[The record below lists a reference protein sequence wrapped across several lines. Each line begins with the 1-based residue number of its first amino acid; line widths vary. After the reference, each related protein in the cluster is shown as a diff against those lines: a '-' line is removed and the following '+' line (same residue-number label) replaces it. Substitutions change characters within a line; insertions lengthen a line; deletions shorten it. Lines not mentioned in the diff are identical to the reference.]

1 MSQLAKHIL
10 SLSPNPDKTLLIEG
24 ETRWT
29 KAELTKQVDKLCQWL
44 TTQPLDRG
52 DRIACWMGNQKE
64 MLIAILAC
72 RQTGLVPVPINTQWS
87 QEDITYVLKHS
98 GAKLILTSQR
108 FEEQLQP
115 VSQALSLPLS
125 TVEGVLAKDSSS
137 FSNMADKGQ
146 TTADELNQLGL
157 LIYTSGTT
165 AKPKGVMLSD
175 HNLLA
180 NMEGI
185 AATGILGTGEETLLM
200 ALPLFHAYGLTLTLY
215 AISANVPL
223 VLEPTF
229 NPKVLLA
236 TIAKEQVSIL
246 PLVPTMLRV
255 LGEAIQK
262 QESRH
267 ALQSI
272 KWCISG
278 GAALPPA
285 LLERLANAG
294 LPVLEGYG
302 LTETSPVIAVNR
314 PDKGPKPGTVGNILT
329 NVEVRINPIS
339 GVNSSFSLDSTTGE
353 IEVKGHSVML
363 GYYQDKE
370 ATKAVMRK
378 DGWLKTGDIGKFN
391 SDGTLSLT
399 DGRLK
404 DLIIKHGEN
413 IAPQRIEA
421 ALSAHPDIGDISV
434 FGIPDNKSGEQI
446 IAYVSPSESAASTT
460 ELPEELMAWCRE
472 NLPLLWQP
480 KRILVLSELPKNA
493 TGKILKRQLKEDY
506 LSSSLPA

>member
-1 MSQLAKHIL
+1 MSQLVKHLL
-10 SLSPNPDKTLLIEG
+10 SLSPQPDNILLIEG
-24 ETRWT
+24 DTRWT
-29 KAELTKQVDKLCQWL
+29 KGQLTEKVDRLCQWL
-44 TTQPLDRG
+44 STQSLTRG
-52 DRIACWMGNQKE
+52 DRVACWMGNQKE

-72 RQTGLVPVPINTQWS
+72 RKTGLVPVPINTQWS
-87 QEDITYVLKHS
+87 LDDTAYVLKHS

-125 TVEGVLAKDSSS
+125 TVEGILTNDTPLPEYSL
-137 FSNMADKGQ
+137 DEGQ
-146 TTADELNQLGL
+146 TTADELSQLGL

-185 AATGILGTGEETLLM
+185 AATGILGNGEETLLM

-285 LLERLANAG
+285 LLEQLANAG

-314 PDKGPKPGTVGNILT
+314 PNKDPKPGTVGNILP
-329 NVEVRINPIS
+329 NVNVRIQPLD
-339 GVNSSFSLDSTTGE
+339 VVQASSSASDTPGE

-370 ATKAVMRK
+370 ATKAVMTE
-378 DGWLKTGDIGKFN
+378 DGWLKTGDIGKIN

-446 IAYVSPSESAASTT
+446 IAYISPNESVVSADGLS
-460 ELPEELMAWCRE
+460 EELMAWCRE
-472 NLPLLWQP
+472 HLPPLWQP
-480 KRILVLSELPKNA
+480 KRIIVKDELPKNA

-506 LSSSLPA
+506 LSSSLPV